1 MRITSTATATFTL
14 TTAVLLPLAAPHAQP
29 QGQPQQ
35 GDSVVMLGAGVA
47 VTPRYAGSSAYQTLA
62 LPYVIAET
70 SLAPQHKVYLRGLN
84 AGYEYQL
91 SDRISV
97 GLDGT
102 YRMER
107 DSSDDA
113 ELAGMADVDGTIEVG
128 PRVRLQLNEQVGL
141 EGRLHADVGGEH
153 KGYETYLGG
162 DVRQPVNVLGT
173 PLMLEANL
181 GATYGSKKLNNTYFG
196 VPGSAARADRPAYLP
211 GAGWQSVNTGV
222 AATYAVTPNWSL
234 RGGVSADYLIGDV
247 ADSPL
252 VEEQFQPTVMLGA
265 LYRF

>member
-1 MRITSTATATFTL
+1 MRASIAFTL
-14 TTAVLLPLAAPHAQP
+14 TAATLLPLAAPHAQP
-29 QGQPQQ
+29 QGQPQRD
-35 GDSVVMLGAGVA
+35 DSLFMLGAGVA

-62 LPYVIAET
+62 LPYIIAET

-91 SDRISV
+91 SDRVTV

-113 ELAGMADVDGTIEVG
+113 ELSGMSDIDGTIEVG

-162 DVRQPVNVLGT
+162 DVRQPVSVMGM
-173 PLMLEANL
+173 PLQLEANL

-211 GAGWQSVNTGV
+211 GAGWQSVNAGV
-222 AATYAVTPNWSL
+222 AATYGLTDRWSL
-234 RGGVSADYLIGDV
+234 RGGLSADYLLGDV
-247 ADSPL
+247 SDSPL
-252 VEEQFQPTVMLGA
+252 VEESFQPTVMLGA

>member
-1 MRITSTATATFTL
+1 MRHTL
-14 TTAVLLPLAAPHAQP
+14 TLLTAALLPLAASHAQP
-29 QGQPQQ
+29 QGQPQPD
-35 GDSVVMLGAGVA
+35 DSIFMLGAGIA
-47 VTPRYAGSSAYQTLA
+47 VSPRYAGSKAYQTLA
-62 LPYVIAET
+62 LPYIIAET
-70 SLAPQHKVYLRGLN
+70 NLAPQHKVYLRGLN

-91 SDRISV
+91 SDRITV

-107 DSSDDA
+107 DSGDDA
-113 ELAGMADVDGTIEVG
+113 ELAGMADVDGTLEVG
-128 PRVRLQLNEQVGL
+128 PRVRLQVNEQVGL

-153 KGYETYLGG
+153 KGFDTYLGG
-162 DVRQPVNVLGT
+162 DVRQPVNLLGT

-196 VPGSAARADRPAYLP
+196 VPSSAARADRPAYLP
-211 GAGWQSVNTGV
+211 GAGWQSVNAGV
-222 AATYAVTPNWSL
+222 AATYALTERWGL
-234 RGGVSADYLIGDV
+234 RGGVSADYLLGDV

-252 VEEQFQPTVMLGA
+252 VEESFQPTVMLGA